1 MRVER
6 LGGQALGFSR
16 PTPDQP
22 STAGPQGQTAA
33 HTDLSDRALQ
43 LGVNFLAEV
52 LLSGRGG
59 LVLTALLEPLAPQ
72 THLNLSTAVAPPT
85 AEPSSGSRRY
95 WRAPRAQ
102 AVVFRQPDDRPDV
115 A

>member
-52 LLSGRGG
+52 LLSGRG
-59 LVLTALLEPLAPQ
+59 
-72 THLNLSTAVAPPT
+72 
-85 AEPSSGSRRY
+85 
-95 WRAPRAQ
+95 
-102 AVVFRQPDDRPDV
+102 
-115 A
+115 